1 MAIDPRISLA
11 ATVAPQVNV
20 ADIFNRVKQQQQ
32 NLELGEQ
39 KLAMNEQTI
48 AQQGVNASNQAQNQQ
63 QKTELGNLNI
73 AQKVGA
79 NQDATNSRILKSV
92 NDFAIANQ
100 SIINEAVSTKNPVIL
115 QQALVKRR
123 AELVQ
128 QGLPTEQTDEGI
140 AMLGQGNIQGVV
152 SALGDSVKLFNQQ
165 QGQQQNQGAS
175 AGTREFQNLLDIA
188 QNPNSTKLE
197 QDSANRA
204 LGNLAR
210 AGSSAQERVATDPTL
225 GAQVA
230 TQKGS
235 ESTATEQAKSDV
247 KIAEAQRLEQETEGG
262 RQGIESRRLNIDET
276 KINNEQQK
284 QDAINAKNSRRAE
297 ADSAVSQVSSL
308 LTGDRFS
315 AAFGKIVTNTPD
327 IAKSQRSIDAI
338 ADINQIKGLLTL
350 ESRQK
355 LKGQGT
361 ISDGEQ
367 KILAESATVLNNPL
381 ISDERARRELRKI
394 RNVFEAA
401 SDRNQLKKETKE
413 KPVIIRFD
421 AQGNQI

>member
-20 ADIFNRVKQQQQ
+20 AKMFYDIKNQQQG
-32 NLELGEQ
+32 LAAGEQ
-39 KLAMNEQTI
+39 GLAAGEQGLALNEQSMALNEQTI
-48 AQQGVNASNQAQNQQ
+48 NQNRDKQRLTNIHQTGQRLKPLIAAGDAQGAELFLLNNISQIQDRIEQGSGEDVTESMETLEKLKAGDLQGVM
-63 QKTELGNLNI
+63 GDI
-73 AQKVGA
+73 M
-79 NQDATNSRILKSV
+79 
-92 NDFAIANQ
+92 
-100 SIINEAVSTKNPVIL
+100 AVEG
-115 QQALVKRR
+115 LVR
-123 AELVQ
+123 
-128 QGLPTEQTDEGI
+128 
-140 AMLGQGNIQGVV
+140 
-152 SALGDSVKLFNQQ
+152 QQ
-165 QGQQQNQGAS
+165 QGSGAS
-175 AGTREFQNLLDIA
+175 AGTREFQNLLNIA
-188 QNPNSTKLE
+188 QNPSSSDVERNAALIKLRVNPGAST
-197 QDSANRA
+197 SAA
-204 LGNLAR
+204 
-210 AGSSAQERVATDPTL
+210 ERIATNQTL

-276 KINNEQQK
+276 KIKNEQQK
-284 QDAINAKNSRRAE
+284 QDAINSKNSRRSE

-308 LTGDRFS
+308 LAGDRFS

-327 IAKSQRSIDAI
+327 IAKSQASIDAI

>member
-1 MAIDPRISLA
+1 MAIDPRIALGVK
-11 ATVAPQVNV
+11 VAPQVNV
-20 ADIFNRVKQQQQ
+20 ADIFNRVRKQNQDLEIGKQ
-32 NLELGEQ
+32 NI
-39 KLAMNEQTI
+39 AMNEQVGKQNIAMNEQAI
-48 AQQGVNASNQAQNQQ
+48 AQQ
-63 QKTELGNLNI
+63 K
-73 AQKVGA
+73 GA
-79 NQDATNSRILKSV
+79 NQDATNNRILKSV
-92 NDFAIANQ
+92 NDFARANA
-100 SIINEAVSTKNPVIL
+100 SIINEAVNTKNPVIL

-128 QGLPTEQTDEGI
+128 QGLPTDQTDEGI

-165 QGQQQNQGAS
+165 QGQRAS
-175 AGTREFQNLLDIA
+175 SGTQEFQNLLNVA
-188 QNPNSTKLE
+188 QSPDSTDTEKNAALIKLGVNPRASL
-197 QDSANRA
+197 SA
-204 LGNLAR
+204 G
-210 AGSSAQERVATDPTL
+210 ERIATDSTL
-225 GAQVA
+225 GAAVVDQAVA
-230 TQKGS
+230 ETKG
-235 ESTATEQAKSDV
+235 TEQAKSDV
-247 KIAEAQRLEQETEGG
+247 SVDEAIRLEQETEGG
-262 RQGIESRRLNIDET
+262 RQTIESKRLNIDET
-276 KINNEQQK
+276 KIKNEQQRNEVI
-284 QDAINAKNSRRAE
+284 AAKNSRRAE
-297 ADSAVSQVSSL
+297 ADSAVEQVSSL

-315 AAFGKIVTNTPD
+315 SAFGKVVTNTPD
-327 IAKSQRSIDAI
+327 IAKSQKSIDAI

-394 RNVFEAA
+394 RGVFESA

-413 KPVIIRFD
+413 QPIVIKFD